1 MEAENTKKLWESARD
16 GNLEE
21 VTRLLGLGNVNI
33 NWENPDAY
41 GESPLI
47 VASRNGNLPVVR
59 ALLDA
64 GADVNQV
71 EGGGATAIYWAA
83 FQGDTE
89 IIKLLLEK
97 GADPDIAKKD
107 GYTPLLIAK
116 GRGQNQA
123 MILLLNRGAD
133 VNKAD
138 NKGRTLLHWASLTG
152 NIKWINILI
161 EKGADIN
168 QEDKKGNTAI
178 SVAKNEDIRKLLED
192 YQQNA
197 EGLKRRKSNKGRK
210 TARKMKPIK
219 TSNKKKRINIL
230 HNKNK
235 SVIVHVGLAHS
246 EKIIFLLKNHYR
258 YNFISNK
265 GINNLD
271 DTIYFEPTSGCIQL
285 NNDTDSQFGGY

>member
-138 NKGRTLLHWASLTG
+138 NKGRTLLNWASSTG
-152 NIKWINILI
+152 NSKWVNFFLK
-161 EKGADIN
+161 KGADVN
-168 QEDKKGNTAI
+168 QKDNKGNNAI
-178 SVAKNEDIRKLLED
+178 SLAANEDIRNLLKEYGKRNTVATTD
-192 YQQNA
+192 IIFDEFNMNQLPDEASKKDLY
-197 EGLKRRKSNKGRK
+197 EFLGGLKRRK

-219 TSNKKKRINIL
+219 TKRRKTNKKKSKRRRL
-230 HNKNK
+230 
-235 SVIVHVGLAHS
+235 
-246 EKIIFLLKNHYR
+246 
-258 YNFISNK
+258 
-265 GINNLD
+265 
-271 DTIYFEPTSGCIQL
+271 
-285 NNDTDSQFGGY
+285 

>member
-138 NKGRTLLHWASLTG
+138 NKGRTLLNWASSTG
-152 NIKWINILI
+152 NSKWVNFFLK
-161 EKGADIN
+161 KGADVN
-168 QEDKKGNTAI
+168 QKDNKGNTAI
-178 SVAKNEDIRKLLED
+178 SLAANEDIRNLLKEYD
-192 YQQNA
+192 KRNKTILMRKMYNTTQDKGGLELGDTGLDVNSEIDLHQYLG
-197 EGLKRRKSNKGRK
+197 GLKRRRTKKRRTKRRK
-210 TARKMKPIK
+210 T
-219 TSNKKKRINIL
+219 NKKKSKRRRL
-230 HNKNK
+230 
-235 SVIVHVGLAHS
+235 
-246 EKIIFLLKNHYR
+246 
-258 YNFISNK
+258 
-265 GINNLD
+265 
-271 DTIYFEPTSGCIQL
+271 
-285 NNDTDSQFGGY
+285 